1 MSPEDFQELLI
12 SKWGY
17 SFDVQIRKTPT
28 KVFFQVMWR
37 YLEQVSFPMDEDEYL
52 AHLKDIVMYLEAM
65 GCLTQVQTAIE
76 ETNER
81 PRLGKAVNIPIDLGR
96 RSSEWL
102 LEWGRYISGNC
113 ACWHKSLPVFQQ
125 KIGKD
130 IIPMTGWSDNI

>member
-12 SKWGY
+12 TKWGY

-52 AHLKDIVMYLEAM
+52 AHLQEIVMYLEAM

-76 ETNER
+76 QTNER
-81 PRLGKAVNIPIDLGR
+81 PRLGKAVSIPIDLGR
-96 RSSEWL
+96 RASEWL
-102 LEWGRYISGNC
+102 LE
-113 ACWHKSLPVFQQ
+113 
-125 KIGKD
+125 
-130 IIPMTGWSDNI
+130 